1 MKNSRGWRKNR
12 MTCAHPQPLQ
22 GWLFCV
28 LVFLALLG
36 ALGIVSPVGADDI
49 PTYLVQ
55 PGDTLASI
63 AARFGTDTVTLQN
76 LNALQDPRLLYP
88 GQTLLLPDKPGTAT
102 LVASALSW
110 KPYSTMLGD
119 SLDALARSAGLTW
132 EEAARGNHLLN
143 PGLLRV
149 GQTLYLPD
157 AAPARVIAAASA
169 DDTRLAMALRYDLL
183 YGAALR
189 LNPQPLYTG
198 ALFLRPGDGASPRLP
213 YPIVALN
220 MTAQPVARG
229 QTMVLHL
236 ETATPAACT
245 VTFQDV
251 SESCYTYSADY
262 ATDLYAFIGVPPL
275 LDPGTYDVALHIQ
288 AEDRMLDVS
297 LPLVVASGRYDYE
310 RLDLPADRQALLDP
324 ALSQH
329 ERVKVASLRGL
340 RSPERL
346 WEFPFQYPV
355 QGAVTS
361 YYGSRRSYGYGFGSY
376 HEGTDFRV
384 EIGDPVYAPA
394 SGVVILAEPLVVRG
408 RAILIDHGWG
418 IVTGYWHLSRID
430 VAVGQ
435 SVTQGEIIGA
445 VGNTGLST
453 GPHLHWELWVNGT
466 SVSALQWV
474 YGLSDAGLSTD

>member
-1 MKNSRGWRKNR
+1 MIRRFSRRVVTFSSAVCGVLLLSLLL
-12 MTCAHPQPLQ
+12 CAGDLSSQTASAQ
-22 GWLFCV
+22 
-28 LVFLALLG
+28 AM
-36 ALGIVSPVGADDI
+36 S

-63 AARFGTDTVTLQN
+63 AARFGADVLTLQH
-76 LNALQDPRLLYP
+76 LNELQDPRHIYP
-88 GQTLLLPDKPGTAT
+88 GQTLLLPALPGNSTRPWM
-102 LVASALSW
+102 LYSA
-110 KPYSTMLGD
+110 MLGD
-119 SLDALARSAGLTW
+119 TLDALAQSAGLTW
-132 EEAARGNHLLN
+132 EEAARSNRLLN

-149 GQTLYLPD
+149 GQKLYLPD
-157 AAPARVIAAASA
+157 AAPARVITAASP
-169 DDTRLAMALRYDLL
+169 DDTRLALALRYDVP

-189 LNPQPLYTG
+189 LHPQPLYAG
-198 ALFLRPGDGASPRLP
+198 ALFLRPGDGATPRLP
-213 YPIVALN
+213 YPIVALT
-220 MTAQPVARG
+220 MTPQPVARG
-229 QTMVLHL
+229 QTTVLVL

-245 VTFQDV
+245 VTFQEV
-251 SESCYTYSADY
+251 TESCYTGDDAHAD
-262 ATDLYAFIGVPPL
+262 AGRLYAFVGVPSL
-275 LDPGTYDVALHIQ
+275 LAPGAYEVTLHIQ
-288 AEDRMLDVS
+288 TQDRVTEVM
-297 LPLVVASGRYDYE
+297 LPLVVAPGRYDYE
-310 RLDLPADRQALLDP
+310 RLDLPSDRQALLDP
-324 ALSQH
+324 TLSQQ
-329 ERVKVASLRGL
+329 ERVKVAALRKL
-340 RSPERL
+340 RSTERL
-346 WEFPFQYPV
+346 WEFPFRYPV

-453 GPHLHWELWVNGT
+453 GPHLHWELWVNGV
-466 SVSALQWV
+466 SVSPLQWV
-474 YGLSDAGLSTD
+474 YGLSEAGLSTD

>member
-1 MKNSRGWRKNR
+1 M
-12 MTCAHPQPLQ
+12 
-22 GWLFCV
+22 
-28 LVFLALLG
+28 FLSLL
-36 ALGIVSPVGADDI
+36 ATLGIVSPVVADGI
-49 PTYLVQ
+49 PVYVVQ

-63 AARFGTDTVTLQN
+63 AVRFGTDTATLQH

-88 GQTLLLPDKPGTAT
+88 GQTLQLPVQPGTA
-102 LVASALSW
+102 ALSW
-110 KPYSTMLGD
+110 TPYFTMLGD
-119 SLDALARSAGLTW
+119 SLDALAQSAGLAW
-132 EEAARGNHLLN
+132 EEVALGNYLLN
-143 PGLLRV
+143 PDLLRV
-149 GQTLYLPD
+149 GQTLYLPE
-157 AAPARVIAAASA
+157 ATPARVIAAVSA
-169 DDTRLAMALRYDLL
+169 DDTRLAMALRYDLP

-189 LNPQPLYTG
+189 LNPQPLYAG

-220 MTAQPVARG
+220 MTAQPVTRG
-229 QTMVLHL
+229 QTAALVL
-236 ETATPAACT
+236 ETAIPSACT
-245 VTFQDV
+245 ITFQDV
-251 SESCYTYSADY
+251 TESCYTNNADY
-262 ATDLYAFIGVPPL
+262 ATDLYAFVGVPPL
-275 LDPGTYDVALHIQ
+275 LDPGAYDVTLHVQ
-288 AEDRMLDVS
+288 TEDRAVDVA
-297 LPLVVASGRYDYE
+297 LPLVVSSGRYDYE
-310 RLDLPADRQALLDP
+310 RLDLPADRQVLLDP
-324 ALSQH
+324 ALSEH
-329 ERVKVASLRGL
+329 ERVKIASLRGV
-340 RSPERL
+340 RSAERL

-376 HEGTDFRV
+376 HAGTDFRV
-384 EIGDPVYAPA
+384 EIGDPVHAPA

-430 VAVGQ
+430 VTVGQ

-474 YGLSDAGLSTD
+474 YGLSEAELSTD